1 LIPYIK
7 MNKILSAEKAIQL
20 AKKLHKQNKRIV
32 LVGGCFDLL
41 HIGHITFLEE
51 AKKQGDILLVML
63 ESDAVIAATKGNNRP
78 INSQE
83 IRAKILAALT
93 VVDNVIMLEQHM
105 SNTDYDSLVFAIKPA
120 IIATTGGDTNR
131 YHKERQ
137 AKEIGALVIDVTPQ
151 ISDKSTTKLVH
162 LLNEL

>member
-1 LIPYIK
+1 
-7 MNKILSAEKAIQL
+7 MMDKIFTTKQAIEFSS
-20 AKKLHKQNKRIV
+20 KLHEQNKRIV

-51 AKKQGDILLVML
+51 AKKKGDVLVVML
-63 ESDAVIAATKGNNRP
+63 ESDTAITAAKGSKRP
-78 INSQE
+78 INSQD
-83 IRAKILAALT
+83 IRAKILAALSI
-93 VVDNVIMLEQHM
+93 VDGIVLLEPHM
-105 SNTDYDSLVFAIKPA
+105 SNTDYDTLVFSIKPA
-120 IIATTGGDTNR
+120 IIATTGGDANR

-137 AKEIGALVIDVTPQ
+137 AKKIGAQVVDVTPQ